1 MLRPRRRS
9 RPPELL
15 SEPFGDA
22 CCPAGVTGLPD
33 RAFLVPA
40 DPASCG
46 FFRGGWPAGGFCVL
60 LPGADCAEDVPGF
73 ADEVAGLA
81 EAPAGF
87 AVVVGLPEVTD
98 FVEVSLLTGAVL
110 AGVAGAADAV
120 PPVAV
125 AVAGTVG
132 GYRLNSTYCWPRV
145 HTFVVTQYR
154 TRPNAQYSSE
164 RAKNGTM

>member
-1 MLRPRRRS
+1 MP
-9 RPPELL
+9 

-46 FFRGGWPAGGFCVL
+46 FFREGGFCVL
-60 LPGADCAEDVPGF
+60 LPGAGLADDVAGF
-73 ADEVAGLA
+73 AACLA
-81 EAPAGF
+81 EAAGLEAAGF
-87 AVVVGLPEVTD
+87 AVVAALPEVTD
-98 FVEVSLLTGAVL
+98 FVEVSLLTGADL
-110 AGVAGAADAV
+110 AGVAGPADAV
-120 PPVAV
+120 PAVAV
-125 AVAGTVG
+125 AVPGTFG

-154 TRPNAQYSSE
+154 TRPNA
-164 RAKNGTM
+164 

>member
-40 DPASCG
+40 DPAFCG

-60 LPGADCAEDVPGF
+60 LPGAGF
-73 ADEVAGLA
+73 ADDVAGLA
-81 EAPAGF
+81 EAAGLEAAGF

-98 FVEVSLLTGAVL
+98 FAEVSLLTGPGL
-110 AGVAGAADAV
+110 AAGGASAADAA

-125 AVAGTVG
+125 AVPGTVG

-154 TRPNAQYSSE
+154 TRPNAQYRPD